1 MKDNTI
7 AICHGQN
14 CRDVGGKDLAE
25 KLKSLSIDF
34 EITPCQSLC
43 SYAPTAKINNRAIL
57 RADLDTLLDA

>member
-7 AICHGQN
+7 AICQGQY
-14 CRDVGGKDLAE
+14 CRNVGGKDLAE
-25 KLKSLSIDF
+25 KLTSLSITF
-34 EITPCQSLC
+34 EVIPCQSLC

>member
-1 MKDNTI
+1 MKDHII

-25 KLKSLSIDF
+25 KLKSLDIDF
-34 EITPCQSLC
+34 EIIPCQSLC
-43 SYAPTAKINNRAIL
+43 SYAPTAKINHRAIL